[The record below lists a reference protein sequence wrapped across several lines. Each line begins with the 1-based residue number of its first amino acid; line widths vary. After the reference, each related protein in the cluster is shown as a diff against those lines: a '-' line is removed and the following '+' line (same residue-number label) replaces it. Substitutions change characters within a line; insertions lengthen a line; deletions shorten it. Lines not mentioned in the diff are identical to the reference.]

1 MITLV
6 HALTRQ
12 EQLVSYLNVY
22 LFHESTFPARD
33 SNVKVFRWR
42 YRNKPPLFPHL
53 YFISTAWVPSEPKLR
68 PLASISISIA
78 CLVIAKPLHHDTP
91 SFMQISNWLLVKMC
105 SAIIVHQKKKKTL
118 FSRWDQINITWGNKW
133 SSFKVKCGQDHP
145 PALWLY
151 HRSLLWRDLR
161 RDGPD
166 PRMRDMDN
174 HWKHINIWISLS
186 SNHRLYKHKYSGE
199 VKLRSWTSYNTVIL
213 SCGSTGNMSLHTAA
227 ESLSSYAC
235 A

>member
-1 MITLV
+1 MS
-6 HALTRQ
+6 ALWAKAATAGK
-12 EQLVSYLNVY
+12 YLNFNRLSRY
-22 LFHESTFPARD
+22 CQTPPPWHTILHANLKLAPCK
-33 SNVKVFRWR
+33 NVL
-42 YRNKPPLFPHL
+42 RN
-53 YFISTAWVPSEPKLR
+53 YC
-68 PLASISISIA
+68 AS
-78 CLVIAKPLHHDTP
+78 
-91 SFMQISNWLLVKMC
+91 
-105 SAIIVHQKKKKTL
+105 KK
-118 FSRWDQINITWGNKW
+118 NITWGNKW

-151 HRSLLWRDLR
+151 HSSLLWRDLR

>member
-33 SNVKVFRWR
+33 SNVKFFRWR

-105 SAIIVHQKKKKTL
+105 SAIIVHQKKKKLYSVAETKL
-118 FSRWDQINITWGNKW
+118 TSHEGTNGHRLKW
-133 SSFKVKCGQDHP
+133 SVD
-145 PALWLY
+145 
-151 HRSLLWRDLR
+151 RTTLR
-161 RDGPD
+161 RCDCITALYCDG
-166 PRMRDMDN
+166 
-174 HWKHINIWISLS
+174 I
-186 SNHRLYKHKYSGE
+186 SGE
-199 VKLRSWTSYNTVIL
+199 TALTPAWETWTTIE
-213 SCGSTGNMSLHTAA
+213 STLIS
-227 ESLSSYAC
+227 E
-235 A
+235 